1 MNKRI
6 LCFGDSITWGFS
18 PALDGRLDTRWP
30 TVLQE
35 CLGPDYA
42 ILEEGQCGRNIAT
55 DAPAEGEKNG
65 FKYILPCLESHTPLD
80 LVIVMLGTN
89 DCKQKYAYSAMDIAW
104 EMRRFLEKVL
114 THRHFQCADGYQVLL
129 MAPPPI
135 TGAIQTSW
143 LGDVF
148 GYDEGRRK
156 SQQLAGHFRGLAAR
170 YGCLFLDAGEFAA
183 ASDLDGIHLDAENQR
198 KLGEA
203 VARFVKELEGKKC

>member
-1 MNKRI
+1 MERRI
-6 LCFGDSITWGFS
+6 LCFGESLTWGHD
-18 PALDGRLDTRWP
+18 PTLAGRLDTRWP
-30 TVLQE
+30 RVLQE
-35 CLGPDYA
+35 CLGPDTTV
-42 ILEEGQCGRNIAT
+42 IEEGQCGRNIAT
-55 DAPAEGEKNG
+55 DDPAEGEKNG

-80 LVIVMLGTN
+80 LLIVMLGTN

-148 GYDEGRRK
+148 GYDEGRRT